1 MNKVFIA
8 GSNIISSLGFT
19 SKENFNNVLK
29 GNSGLRYHSEGEIHP
44 ISYINRSFF
53 KEHCLKNKVEAKVSL
68 FEKLCILSIKDA
80 VSKTIVDLKEENCLL
95 IIATTKGNVGF
106 LEKANE
112 RTQDIHLWESAKK
125 IGDYFGAVN
134 RPMLISNACVS
145 SILAQVTAVRLL
157 KAEKYKHVIVCGAD
171 LISEFVLS
179 GFTSFKALSNN
190 SCRPFDKNRDGLSL
204 GEGAGTLVLT
214 TDSTQAIFNGA
225 SCVAGASSNDAN
237 HISGPSRTGDGL
249 ANAIT
254 STLNQAQ
261 IKPEFISAHGTATM
275 YNDEMESKAINL
287 AQLNDVPVNS
297 LKGFFGHTLG
307 AAGII
312 ETIITLCAMNES
324 KALETKG
331 FVDYG
336 VSEQINLVTRTED
349 LNFNSFLKIASG
361 FGGCNAAIL
370 YSKY

>member
-1 MNKVFIA
+1 MNKVFVA

-19 SKENFNNVLK
+19 SNENFSSVLD
-29 GNSGLRYHSEGEIHP
+29 GHSGLRYHSEDAIHP
-44 ISYINRSFF
+44 ISYLNRSLFN
-53 KEHCLKNKVEAKVSL
+53 EHCLNEKIDVELSF

-80 VSKTIVDLKEENCLL
+80 ISKTKVDIKTEDCLL
-95 IIATTKGNVGF
+95 ILATTKGNVGF
-106 LEKANE
+106 LEEVNE
-112 RTQDIHLWESAKK
+112 RTQDIHLWESANK
-125 IGDYFGAVN
+125 IGNYFGVVN
-134 RPMLISNACVS
+134 RPILVSNACVS
-145 SILAQVTAVRLL
+145 SVLAQVMAVRLL

-190 SCRPFDKNRDGLSL
+190 SCKPFDANRDGLSL

-214 TDSTQAIFNGA
+214 IDSDQAIFNSA

-254 STLNQAQ
+254 STLNQAK

-287 AQLNDVPVNS
+287 AQLNNVPVNS

-324 KALETKG
+324 KALGTKG
-331 FVDYG
+331 FINYG

-349 LNFNSFLKIASG
+349 FNFNSFLKIASG

-370 YSKY
+370 YSK

>member
-19 SKENFNNVLK
+19 SKENFNNILE
-29 GNSGLRYHSEGEIHP
+29 GNSGLRYQSEDAIHP
-44 ISYINRSFF
+44 ISYLNRSLFN
-53 KEHCLKNKVEAKVSL
+53 EHCLLEKIDEELSL
-68 FEKLCILSIKDA
+68 FEKLCILSIKYA
-80 VSKTIVDLKEENCLL
+80 VSKTKVDLKKEDCLL
-95 IIATTKGNVGF
+95 ILATTKGNVGF
-106 LEKANE
+106 LEKLNE
-112 RTQDIHLWESAKK
+112 RSQDIHLWESATK
-125 IGDYFGAVN
+125 IGNYFGAVN
-134 RPMLISNACVS
+134 RPVLISNACVS
-145 SILAQVTAVRLL
+145 SVLAQVMAVRLL
-157 KAEKYKHVIVCGAD
+157 KAKKYKHVIVCGAD

-190 SCRPFDKNRDGLSL
+190 LCTPFDTNRDGLSL

-214 TDSTQAIFNGA
+214 TDSIQAVYNGA
-225 SCVAGASSNDAN
+225 SCLAGASSNDAN

-249 ANAIT
+249 TNAIT
-254 STLNQAQ
+254 STLSQAQ

-324 KALETKG
+324 KIIETKG
-331 FVDYG
+331 FADYG

-349 LNFNSFLKIASG
+349 FNFNSFLKIASG

-370 YSKY
+370 YSK

>member
-19 SKENFNNVLK
+19 SKENFNNVLE
-29 GNSGLRYHSEGEIHP
+29 GNSGLRYHSEGAIHP
-44 ISYINRSFF
+44 ISYVNRVLF
-53 KEHCLKNKVEAKVSL
+53 KEYCLKDKVEAKLSL
-68 FEKLCILSIKDA
+68 FEKLCILSIKNA
-80 VSKTIVDLKEENCLL
+80 ISKTIVDLKEADCLL

-106 LEKANE
+106 LEKENE
-112 RTQDIHLWESAKK
+112 RTQEIHLWESAKK
-125 IGDYFGAVN
+125 IGRYFGAVN
-134 RPMLISNACVS
+134 RPVLISNACVS
-145 SILAQVTAVRLL
+145 SVLAQVMAVRLL
-157 KAEKYKHVIVCGAD
+157 KAGKYKQVIVCGAD

-179 GFTSFKALSNN
+179 GFNSFKALSNN
-190 SCRPFDKNRDGLSL
+190 SCRPFDLNRDGLSL

-225 SCVAGASSNDAN
+225 LCVAGASSNDAN

-254 STLNQAQ
+254 STLNQAG

-307 AAGII
+307 ASGII
-312 ETIITLCAMNES
+312 ETIITLCAMRES
-324 KALETKG
+324 KALGTKG
-331 FVDYG
+331 FTAYG